1 MDHPEVIE
9 GLIKTADEGKQYAL
23 ERLQQAGY
31 EVRDCRGNFIFVKP
45 KLSPRNVERMLKEK
59 DKILVKTYGNDLLKE
74 YIRVSTGSKEAMEFF
89 VDKFLLADK

>member
-1 MDHPEVIE
+1 M
-9 GLIKTADEGKQYAL
+9 

-45 KLSPRNVERMLKEK
+45 NTFPKDLEKQLKEK
-59 DKILVKTYGNDLLKE
+59 DKILIKTYGNELLKD

-89 VDKFLLADK
+89 VDKFLLADSKN